1 MYAAL
6 DLKCNAL
13 EVEFKLGFEKLLQ
26 FINIYLGE
34 SQSVTEAHDIDIVFN
49 RDMEINETE
58 VITNCRNSIEILSK
72 KTIVTNHPWIKDV
85 EAELEQIAIEE
96 EEALSKLEDT
106 IPGVEE
112 DTNEE

>member
-1 MYAAL
+1 
-6 DLKCNAL
+6 
-13 EVEFKLGFEKLLQ
+13 
-26 FINIYLGE
+26 
-34 SQSVTEAHDIDIVFN
+34 
-49 RDMEINETE
+49 MEINETE
-58 VITNCRNSIEILSK
+58 VITNCQNSMGILSK